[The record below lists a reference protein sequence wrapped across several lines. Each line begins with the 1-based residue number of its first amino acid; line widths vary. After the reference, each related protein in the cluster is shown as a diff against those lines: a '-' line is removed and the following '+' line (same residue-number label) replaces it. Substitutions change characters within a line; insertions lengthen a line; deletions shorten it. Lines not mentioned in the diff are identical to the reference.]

1 MRPNLKKCTFVKTKK
16 QKNMETTIQSV
27 YLNIPKADMKFFKEL
42 AKKMGWSIETKESL
56 LKNYIS
62 KRPTKVEL
70 SDEDIMEEINAVR
83 YRK

>member
-1 MRPNLKKCTFVKTKK
+1 
-16 QKNMETTIQSV
+16 METTIQSV

-42 AKKMGWSIETKESL
+42 VKKMGWSVETKESL

-62 KRPTKVEL
+62 NRPTKVDL
-70 SDEDIMEEINAVR
+70 SDEDIMKEVNAVR

>member
-1 MRPNLKKCTFVKTKK
+1 MKTKK
-16 QKNMETTIQSV
+16 QKDMETTIQSV
-27 YLNIPKADMKFFKEL
+27 YLNIPKADMKFVKEL

-62 KRPTKVEL
+62 RRPTKVEL
-70 SDEDIMEEINAVR
+70 SDEDIMEEVNAVR

>member
-1 MRPNLKKCTFVKTKK
+1 
-16 QKNMETTIQSV
+16 METTIQSV

-42 AKKMGWSIETKESL
+42 AKKMGWAIETTESL

-62 KRPTKVEL
+62 IRPTKGEL

>member
-1 MRPNLKKCTFVKTKK
+1 MKTKK
-16 QKNMETTIQSV
+16 QKDMETTIQSV
-27 YLNIPKADMKFFKEL
+27 YLNIPKADMKFVKEL

-70 SDEDIMEEINAVR
+70 SDEDIMEEVNAVR

>member
-1 MRPNLKKCTFVKTKK
+1 VKTKK
-16 QKNMETTIQSV
+16 QKDMETTIQSV
-27 YLNIPKADMKFFKEL
+27 YLNIPKADMKFVKEL

-70 SDEDIMEEINAVR
+70 SDEDIMEEVNAVR

>member
-1 MRPNLKKCTFVKTKK
+1 MKTKK

-70 SDEDIMEEINAVR
+70 SDEDIMEEINA
-83 YRK
+83 

>member
-1 MRPNLKKCTFVKTKK
+1 
-16 QKNMETTIQSV
+16 METTIQSV

-70 SDEDIMEEINAVR
+70 SD
-83 YRK
+83 

>member
-1 MRPNLKKCTFVKTKK
+1 M
-16 QKNMETTIQSV
+16 
-27 YLNIPKADMKFFKEL
+27 EL

>member
-1 MRPNLKKCTFVKTKK
+1 MQINNFNKGIFV
-16 QKNMETTIQSV
+16 
-27 YLNIPKADMKFFKEL
+27 D
-42 AKKMGWSIETKESL
+42 GETKESL

>member
-1 MRPNLKKCTFVKTKK
+1 
-16 QKNMETTIQSV
+16 METTMQGV

-42 AKKMGWSIETKESL
+42 AKKMGWSVETKEKL
-56 LKNYIS
+56 LKNYMA

-70 SDEDIMEEINAVR
+70 SDDDILNEVNAVR